1 LRDLSCYL
9 SSVSL
14 HAFAIALVTAAAFE
28 PPDFAVTS
36 GGVSIAGSQASVA
49 IDTRVEFSEAP
60 PVDSEATSAAHP
72 FQVALNHTAASASQ
86 KKPSLAKVDTPSA
99 PPRPIAAT
107 LPRATVEPLLIPDDG
122 LLERIGEES
131 NQNVP
136 VQTAEV
142 DRPEAAATPEAVN
155 SKANPET
162 PAEPLSKTIR
172 QPDQPVKKQ
181 PRKASAKSKPVILN
195 QDARRDAETAEPVQ
209 DSATSA
215 PLREKR
221 EPAETS
227 KTTGPNS
234 AAAPSSNEPAGA
246 KAEQLPRI
254 LATNASPAYPLD
266 AWRKQQQGV
275 VYLLVRVSSTGQAA
289 SVKLYRSS
297 GFQSLDKAAL
307 KTVRGWR
314 FQPALRAGKPVASP
328 VVVPVRFRIQRVDSE
343 SN

>member
-1 LRDLSCYL
+1 MRDLSCYL
-9 SSVSL
+9 SSISL
-14 HAFAIALVTAAAFE
+14 HALAVALVTAASVFE
-28 PPDFAVTS
+28 TPDFTVTS
-36 GGVSIAGSQASVA
+36 GGVSITGFQTSVT

-60 PVDSEATSAAHP
+60 PVNTGRASTPNP
-72 FQVALNHTAASASQ
+72 FQVAPNDAAAAASQ
-86 KKPSLAKVDTPSA
+86 KKPSPAKVDTPSA

-107 LPRATVEPLLIPDDG
+107 LPRATVEPLLIPHDG
-122 LLERIGEES
+122 LLERICEES

-142 DRPEAAATPEAVN
+142 DRPEAAATPEAVK

-195 QDARRDAETAEPVQ
+195 KDARRDAEIAEPVQ

-227 KTTGPNS
+227 KATGPNS

-246 KAEQLPRI
+246 KVEQLPRI

-266 AWRKQQQGV
+266 AWRKQQQGI
-275 VYLLVRVSSTGQAA
+275 VYLLVRVSSSGQAA
-289 SVKLYRSS
+289 RVSVYRSS
-297 GFQSLDKAAL
+297 GFKSLDAAAE
-307 KTVRGWR
+307 KTIRGWK
-314 FQPALRAGKPVASP
+314 FQPALQAGKPVASP
-328 VVVPVRFRIQRVDSE
+328 VVVPVRFRIQRQ
-343 SN
+343 